1 MSVVFPAPFGPI
13 NPTTSP
19 GATSRSIPESTSCFP
34 NDFLTARA
42 ATAVIDLECIAVC
55 SVAGSWL
62 LVARGVA
69 YNWCSTLCPRAFLP
83 RRLRFSSRTSSF
95 MAKTFE
101 DLRAFQRALDLMVDV
116 YTATEHWP
124 RAEMFGLTSQLRRS
138 SGSVV
143 SNIAEGQGRLTYGE
157 WRQMLSNARG
167 SLYEVQ
173 AHVIA
178 SQRLNL
184 LDAAAAEHLK
194 KRARTAGRELAGLIT
209 WVRRKELESRRK
221 TANNQ
226 QPGTSNERERTR

>member
-1 MSVVFPAPFGPI
+1 
-13 NPTTSP
+13 
-19 GATSRSIPESTSCFP
+19 
-34 NDFLTARA
+34 
-42 ATAVIDLECIAVC
+42 
-55 SVAGSWL
+55 
-62 LVARGVA
+62 
-69 YNWCSTLCPRAFLP
+69 
-83 RRLRFSSRTSSF
+83 

-124 RAEMFGLTSQLRRS
+124 RTEMFGLTSQLRRS

-157 WRQMLSNARG
+157 WRQMLSHARG

-178 SQRLNL
+178 SLRLNL
-184 LDAAAAEHLK
+184 LDIATAEHLK
-194 KRARTAGRELAGLIT
+194 KRATTAGKELGGLIR

-221 TANNQ
+221 TASNQ
-226 QPGTSNERERTR
+226 QPGTSNPRER